1 MKKYLK
7 GFLIGLLILFIFGLL
22 LIILEQNK
30 IIVDSL
36 ALVGNLIVP
45 FYIFSVYKKDKQPGV
60 WIIISLIVGFL
71 ALPFYLGAAEVSK
84 IKKLK

>member
-7 GFLIGLLILFIFGLL
+7 GFLIGILILFIFGLL
-22 LIILEQNK
+22 LTILEQNK
-30 IIVDSL
+30 IVVDSL

-45 FYIFSVYKKDKQPGV
+45 FYIFSVYKKDKQPAV

-71 ALPFYLGAAEVSK
+71 ALPFYLGAAEISK
-84 IKKLK
+84 NKKLK

>member
-7 GFLIGLLILFIFGLL
+7 GFFKGFLILFIFALL
-22 LIILEQNK
+22 LVILEQNK
-30 IIVDSL
+30 TIVDSL
-36 ALVGNLIVP
+36 ALAGNLIVP

-84 IKKLK
+84 FEMLE